1 MSEKGLRV
9 LTYNIHKGFNAGN
22 RRFVLHQIREA
33 LVAADADLM
42 FLQEMQ
48 GEHHRHQQRIADWP
62 LLSHLE
68 FLAENNW
75 PFHAYGKNAIYNAG
89 HHGNAI
95 LSKHPFER
103 WENINVSP
111 FPWASRSLLH
121 GVIRLPRMA
130 AETVPDSLRHSHPPW
145 RPEVSQSV
153 GNRCDRLP
161 RMATST
167 APDRRRHFRS
177 EASVGNRFDR
187 PPENTQELHIVC
199 IHFGLIGKER
209 RLQISKLS
217 DHIDNHVP
225 YDAPLIIAGDFND
238 WLGQADRLF
247 HDRLCLQEVFHVT
260 HGRYARSFPSW
271 LPFLPM
277 DRIYYRGLTPVSCER
292 LAHAPWHALSD
303 HAPLTA
309 SFSL

>member
-1 MSEKGLRV
+1 MSENALRV
-9 LTYNIHKGFNAGN
+9 LTYNIHKGFNTTN
-22 RRFVLHQIREA
+22 RHFVLHQIRDA
-33 LVAADADLM
+33 LITADADLM

-48 GEHHRHQQRIADWP
+48 GEHRQHQHKIPDWP
-62 LLSHLE
+62 VLSQLE
-68 FLAENNW
+68 FLAENTW

-95 LSKHPFER
+95 LSKYPFER

-121 GVIRLPRMA
+121 AVIRLPRM
-130 AETVPDSLRHSHPPW
+130 VG
-145 RPEVSQSV
+145 VSQVV
-153 GNRCDRLP
+153 GNQCDRLP
-161 RMATST
+161 RM
-167 APDRRRHFRS
+167 
-177 EASVGNRFDR
+177 VGVSQAVGTPCDLL
-187 PPENTQELHIVC
+187 PESSQEVHIVC

-209 RLQISKLS
+209 RLQLGKLS
-217 DHIDNHVP
+217 ARIDSHVP
-225 YDAPLIIAGDFND
+225 QNAPLIIAGDFND

-247 HDRLCLQEVFHVT
+247 CDHLGLQEIFHVT

-292 LAHAPWHALSD
+292 LTHAPWHTLSD

-309 SFSL
+309 EFSL